1 MENKKILK
9 NIFSSLSRAIENL
22 SEDEILNVES
32 GNFEIDFLFS
42 KNRSVA
48 QKNKARI
55 LLDESVLEKVNNLLN
70 EASTRE
76 EGVLVLEENLK
87 GRAELESF
95 AKTIDVPIIKSDK
108 VTNIKE
114 KIVDATVGARLRSG
128 AILGKKI

>member
-42 KNRSVA
+42 KNKSVA